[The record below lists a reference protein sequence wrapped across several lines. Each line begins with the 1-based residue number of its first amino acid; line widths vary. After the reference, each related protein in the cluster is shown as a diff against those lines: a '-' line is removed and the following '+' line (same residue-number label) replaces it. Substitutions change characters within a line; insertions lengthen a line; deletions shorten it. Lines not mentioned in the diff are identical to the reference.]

1 MRGGLGRTLLTAFL
15 IMAILPLSAVS
26 WYATDRSRANIQEQI
41 VEKLASVSAFDEAL
55 MLRWLEEQWT
65 RLSGIGCRTRIEPI
79 VSAAQRDPA
88 QARALLATLAREIGA
103 ASLALVGPDGQII
116 AASETGW
123 ESQPVPLADES
134 DPDQAARAVQTSLG
148 PSPGAGLTLVNRLDC
163 DTRTYLAARV
173 PTTELVDTLEETSGL
188 GQTGRVYLVDRA
200 GMALPSGQQLIAP
213 PIEAALAGQEF
224 AGPYISYDGMPV
236 IGIYRWI
243 PALQA
248 ALFVEQSQEEAHA
261 GNDAVTTAV
270 IAATLAAALVTA
282 IIAAFVTRQITRRVV
297 ALSESVLCI
306 SAGDLSSRA
315 LVTGRDEIAILGR
328 VFNRMAAELEAL
340 YSQLEAKVAQR
351 TELLQQANYQ
361 IQRRAIQMHASL
373 EVGQA
378 ATSVLDPDQMLDQV
392 VRVLR
397 DRFVYSYV
405 AVYTKDSEDDL
416 LLRASVGDPSPFHG
430 DHVSTDLPGPLGQ
443 AYWDQVAVA
452 ENHSVA
458 VAVGPPTAYTRSEVA
473 LPMRVGD
480 RILGVLDVQ
489 TTGQEGFDQDEIS
502 VLQNVSNQISIALE
516 NARAY
521 ALEHEAAK
529 QLRELDRSKR
539 HFLTNMS
546 HELRTPLTNILGFSR
561 LLLKGVNGPLSD
573 QQRKDLEIIYHN
585 GEHLVGLIN
594 DLLDVSQIEAGLMEL
609 QLREVNLGELIGSVM
624 ATASA
629 LVRGREVAL
638 REEIATGLPIVRAD
652 PTRIRQVLLRLLA
665 NAAKCTDRGSISVR
679 AWPCNGQVLVS
690 VRDTGSGIAAQE
702 QEGIFDRFEQGAL
715 GNRHRPNDAGL
726 GLALSREF
734 LEMHGGRIWVESEL
748 GKGATFTFSLPVN
761 PAQGDTPDW
770 CALRLRSAEVSD
782 DDSDCGLEQQGRSGK
797 DDDMPLA
804 GR

>member
-15 IMAILPLSAVS
+15 IMAIVPLSAVS

-41 VEKLASVSAFDEAL
+41 IEKLASVSAFDEAL
-55 MLRWLEEQWT
+55 MVHWLEEQWAQ
-65 RLSGIGCRTRIEPI
+65 LSEIECGPRIEPV

-88 QARALLATLAREIGA
+88 QARSLLATLASEIGV
-103 ASLALVGPDGQII
+103 ASLALIGPDGQVI
-116 AASETGW
+116 AASEPGW
-123 ESQPVPLADES
+123 ESQPVRLGGESVPLG
-134 DPDQAARAVQTSLG
+134 QTARAVQTSLG
-148 PSPGAGLTLVNRLDC
+148 SSPGDGLMLLSRLDC
-163 DTRTYLAARV
+163 GTQTYLAASV
-173 PTTELVDTLEETSGL
+173 PTTELVGTLAETSGL
-188 GQTGRVYLVDRA
+188 GQTGRAYLVDRA
-200 GMALPSGQQLIAP
+200 GMALPLGQQLTAP

-224 AGPYISYDGMPV
+224 AGPYVSYDGVPV

-248 ALFVEQSQEEAHA
+248 ALFVEQSQEEAQA
-261 GNDAVTTAV
+261 GNDAVATAV
-270 IAATLAAALVTA
+270 IAATLAAALITA
-282 IIAAFVTRQITRRVV
+282 ILAAFVTRQITRRVV

-306 SAGDLSSRA
+306 SGGDLSSRA

-328 VFNRMAAELEAL
+328 VFNRMATELETL
-340 YSQLEAKVAQR
+340 YGQLEAKVAQR

-378 ATSVLDPDQMLDQV
+378 ATSVLDPDQMLEQV

-405 AVYTKDSEDDL
+405 AVYAKDSEDNL
-416 LLRASVGDPSPFHG
+416 LLRASVGDPGPFHG
-430 DHVSTDLPGPLGQ
+430 DRVSTDLPGPLGQ
-443 AYWDQVAVA
+443 AYWDGVAVA
-452 ENHSVA
+452 ENHSVP

-489 TTGQEGFDQDEIS
+489 TTGQESFDEDEIS

-521 ALEHEAAK
+521 ALEHEAAR
-529 QLRELDRSKR
+529 QLRELDRAKR
-539 HFLTNMS
+539 QFLANMS

-561 LLLKGVNGPLSD
+561 LLLKGANGPLSE
-573 QQRKDLEIIYHN
+573 QQLRDLEIIYHN

-594 DLLDVSQIEAGLMEL
+594 DLLDISQIEAGLMEL
-609 QLREVNLGELIGSVM
+609 QFREVNLGELISSVM

-638 REEIATGLPIVRAD
+638 HEEIATGLPTVRAD
-652 PTRIRQVLLRLLA
+652 PARIRQVLLRLLA
-665 NAAKCTDRGSISVR
+665 NAAKSTDRGSISVR

-690 VRDTGSGIAAQE
+690 VRDTGSGIALQD
-702 QEGIFDRFEQGAL
+702 QEGIFDRFEQGAP
-715 GNRHRPNDAGL
+715 GNRHRSNGAGL

-761 PAQGDTPDW
+761 PVQG
-770 CALRLRSAEVSD
+770 
-782 DDSDCGLEQQGRSGK
+782 GR
-797 DDDMPLA
+797 PN
-804 GR
+804 